1 MNTGELLILLAL
13 GLPLFAAAVIYA
25 VGRMPDVRET
35 LTLVSCIA
43 LAVVAISIFV
53 RVGQGQPS
61 ELMVTQPVP
70 GLSIAFR
77 AEPLGALFAVMAS
90 VLWGVNSLYSI
101 GYMRG
106 RREPNQT
113 RFYMCF
119 AIAMFGVMGIALAA
133 NLFTLFVFYEVLTF
147 ATYPLVTHAGTP
159 AARRGGR
166 IYLITLVGAS
176 VLLLLPGIVGVQAV
190 AGSTSF
196 VAGGLLAGRVDAVVG
211 SVLLLL
217 LVFGAAK
224 AALMPLHGWLPAA
237 MVAPAPVSALLHAVA
252 VVKAGVFTVLKVSA
266 YIFGPDLIS
275 FLPAATWILWVG
287 AATIVIASLVA
298 MTKDDLK
305 ARLAWSTVGQLAYIT
320 SAAMLPMA
328 SGLVAGGLH
337 MVFHAVAKITLFMCA
352 GAIYVATGASRVSE
366 MGGLGRRMPWVFT
379 AFLVASLGI
388 IGLPPMAAMWS
399 KLLMMTAAFETGHW
413 VFAAALVASSLL
425 GLVYLLP
432 IAFRALFSPLGEPAA
447 REFVRPGGTP
457 GTAVFAVCAGAAGC
471 VVLFFAADALANYLA
486 PIRAV
491 TIMEGAP

>member
-1 MNTGELLILLAL
+1 
-13 GLPLFAAAVIYA
+13 
-25 VGRMPDVRET
+25 
-35 LTLVSCIA
+35 
-43 LAVVAISIFV
+43 
-53 RVGQGQPS
+53 
-61 ELMVTQPVP
+61 
-70 GLSIAFR
+70 
-77 AEPLGALFAVMAS
+77 
-90 VLWGVNSLYSI
+90 
-101 GYMRG
+101 
-106 RREPNQT
+106 
-113 RFYMCF
+113 
-119 AIAMFGVMGIALAA
+119 
-133 NLFTLFVFYEVLTF
+133 
-147 ATYPLVTHAGTP
+147 
-159 AARRGGR
+159 
-166 IYLITLVGAS
+166 
-176 VLLLLPGIVGVQAV
+176 
-190 AGSTSF
+190 
-196 VAGGLLAGRVDAVVG
+196 
-211 SVLLLL
+211 
-217 LVFGAAK
+217 
-224 AALMPLHGWLPAA
+224 
-237 MVAPAPVSALLHAVA
+237 
-252 VVKAGVFTVLKVSA
+252 
-266 YIFGPDLIS
+266 
-275 FLPAATWILWVG
+275 
-287 AATIVIASLVA
+287 

>member
-1 MNTGELLILLAL
+1 MNAGELLILLAL
-13 GLPLFAAAVIYA
+13 GLPLFAAAATYA

-35 LTLVSCIA
+35 LTLVACIA
-43 LAVVAISIFV
+43 LAIVAISIFV
-53 RVGQGQPS
+53 RVGEGAPP
-61 ELMVTQPVP
+61 ELMVAQPVP

-90 VLWGVNSLYSI
+90 VLWSVNSLFSI

-106 RREPNQT
+106 KREPDQT

-119 AIAMFGVMGIALAA
+119 AIAMFGVMGIAMAA

-166 IYLITLVGAS
+166 IYLMTLVGAS
-176 VLLLLPGIVGVQAV
+176 VLLLLPGIIGVQAV
-190 AGSTSF
+190 AGSTGF
-196 VAGGLLAGRVDAVVG
+196 VPGGLLAGRVDAVVG

-275 FLPAATWILWVG
+275 TLPAATWILWVG
-287 AATIVIASLVA
+287 AATILIASLVA

-399 KLLMMTAAFETGHW
+399 KLLLMTASFDAGHW
-413 VFAAALVASSLL
+413 MTAAALVASSLL
-425 GLVYLLP
+425 GLGYLLP
-432 IAFRALFSPLGEPAA
+432 IAFRALFPPMGEAPA
-447 REFVRPGGTP
+447 REFVRPGGAPATV
-457 GTAVFAVCAGAAGC
+457 VFAVCAAAAGC
-471 VVLFFAADALANYLA
+471 VVLFFAADALANYLS